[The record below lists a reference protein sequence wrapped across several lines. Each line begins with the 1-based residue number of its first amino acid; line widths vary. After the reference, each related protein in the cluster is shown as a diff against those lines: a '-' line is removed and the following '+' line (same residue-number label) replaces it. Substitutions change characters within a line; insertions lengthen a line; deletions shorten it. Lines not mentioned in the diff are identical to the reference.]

1 MRVARMVLGRD
12 QSDFLGRMD
21 SAPHDGPRVAAGGER
36 LRGVSFA
43 VVVASLAGCG
53 GAHSAPLDSTFVG
66 GLDGGTGGSSNAG
79 ASGVGGVSVGLDGSA
94 GLSAGNGLAG
104 AGADAGA
111 SDAAGGTQV
120 VCNDAGVC
128 SCPGNTTTITGYV
141 YDPAGVN
148 PLYNVS
154 VYVPDPNSPLPDL
167 DTVPLSCGC
176 SQLYP
181 ATVLAAGPP
190 TDATGAFQI
199 TCAPSGTVT
208 LVVQTGKWRIEY
220 PGITIVANQPN
231 AVGNLRLPANSSEGS
246 LPDIAISTGGADSLE
261 CLPLRIGVSPSEY
274 VLGSATGGHLHIYT
288 GFHGATTA
296 QGSVQSYQTLWDSQ
310 ADLDQHDVVLL
321 SCEGHETTGGNPG
334 VALTATPQTLLMN
347 YANAGGRVF
356 ASHFHYAWFDTG
368 PFDTGADQLATW
380 ITGVQAIDDNVS
392 FPGDVDTTLSSGAA
406 FPEGAALDQ
415 WLGVVGALTAGQL
428 SIWFTRHNVSALV
441 QPPSTEWIHLDS
453 SVTQAPNATQY
464 FSVDTP
470 IGSTGTGVCGRIVY
484 SDLHVSGGPGVNEP
498 GVPPDYPD
506 AGGAGRGAGAG
517 IMQGGIVPSGCAM
530 HPLTPQEDALEFM
543 LFDLS
548 SCLVPI
554 GQSTTPTP
562 PTVIVPPIPR

>member
-1 MRVARMVLGRD
+1 MPVARRVQGRD
-12 QSDFLGRMD
+12 RSDFVEAIASLFHASPPTG
-21 SAPHDGPRVAAGGER
+21 VER
-36 LRGVSFA
+36 PALRGVASVA
-43 VVVASLAGCG
+43 LLASLSACG
-53 GAHSAPLDSTFVG
+53 GAHSTPLDSTFAG
-66 GLDGGTGGSSNAG
+66 GPEGGVAGSTTG
-79 ASGVGGVSVGLDGSA
+79 ASGGSGISVSLDGSVILLGGGPGA
-94 GLSAGNGLAG
+94 SAGTDGG
-104 AGADAGA
+104 ALDASA
-111 SDAAGGTQV
+111 TTSV
-120 VCNDAGVC
+120 VCDDAGVC
-128 SCPGNTTTITGYV
+128 SCPGNTTTITGFV

-154 VYVPDPNSPLPDL
+154 VYVPDPSSPLPDL

-199 TCAPSGTVT
+199 TCAPTGTVT

-231 AVGNLRLPANSSEGS
+231 DVGNLRLPANSSQGS

-261 CLPLRIGVSPSEY
+261 CLPLRIGVSASEY

-288 GFHGATTA
+288 GYHGATTA

-310 ADLDQHDVVLL
+310 ADLNQHDVVLL

-334 VALTATPQTLLMN
+334 VALTATPQTYLMD

-356 ASHFHYAWFDTG
+356 ASHFHYAWFNTG

-380 ITGVQAIDDNVS
+380 ITGVQAIDDTVS
-392 FPGDVDTTLSSGAA
+392 FPGDIDTTLASGAA

-415 WLGVVGALTAGQL
+415 WLGVVGALTGSQL
-428 SIWFTRHNVSALV
+428 PIWFTRHNVSALV
-441 QPPSTEWIHLDS
+441 QPPSTEWIHLDP
-453 SVTQAPNATQY
+453 SVTAAPSATQY

-470 IGSTGTGVCGRIVY
+470 IGSTGASVCGRIVY

-498 GVPPDYPD
+498 GVPPDYPNPAGAGRAG
-506 AGGAGRGAGAG
+506 AGGA
-517 IMQGGIVPSGCAM
+517 MQGGIVPTGCAM
-530 HPLTPQEDALEFM
+530 HPLTPQEAALEFM

-554 GQSTTPTP
+554 GQNTTPTP
-562 PTVIVPPIPR
+562 PTVVAPPIPR